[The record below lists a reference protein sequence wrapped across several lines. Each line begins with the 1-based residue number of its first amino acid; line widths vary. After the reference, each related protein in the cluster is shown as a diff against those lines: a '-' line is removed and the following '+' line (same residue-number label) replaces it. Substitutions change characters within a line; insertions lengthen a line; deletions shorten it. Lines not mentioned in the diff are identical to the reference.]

1 VPGLPEAAYVEAA
14 RQFAAFDAHVR
25 DIVTGDLDGVG
36 DGLVRTLVE
45 GRRDGAHDLSEDEL
59 VGDIA
64 NVVFAGHETT
74 VSTLSNAF
82 VRLLRD
88 RGLWVDLAAARAPV
102 DDLAEEL
109 LRVDTAGIG
118 LFRSTAAPVRLA
130 GVDLPAGAKL
140 WVAFGA
146 ANRDPAV
153 FASPD
158 AVLPGRARGHDTL
171 TSGHGIHACIGAAL
185 ARTRVRIALS
195 AVPRAFPALRLAGE
209 VGETPNFVIRSTPH
223 VPVAR

>member
-1 VPGLPEAAYVEAA
+1 
-14 RQFAAFDAHVR
+14 
-25 DIVTGDLDGVG
+25 
-36 DGLVRTLVE
+36 
-45 GRRDGAHDLSEDEL
+45 
-59 VGDIA
+59 
-64 NVVFAGHETT
+64 VFAGHETT

-88 RGLWVDLAAARAPV
+88 RALWAELATGRAAV

-118 LFRSTAAPVRLA
+118 LFRSTAAPVRLD

-146 ANRDPAV
+146 ANRDPEV

-158 AVLPGRARGHDTL
+158 AVLPGRDRVRESL
-171 TSGHGIHACIGAAL
+171 TSGTASTPASAPRWPR
-185 ARTRVRIALS
+185 AQVRIALS